1 MNGQDYTELLLE
13 GIDYVIQARMREQ
26 KFDETIVCTIV
37 DTSRAN
43 KGIYM
48 VSNGTIK
55 FDAYSEVTNYIVNQ
69 AVRVA
74 IDKGDYSQKKYIV
87 GRAVSEKNGNQP
99 IVFNAPS
106 SNILDISGNIFLT
119 EVNRWELIANGNETQ
134 LFIGSIEPTKQY
146 GNNIYDS
153 LLLKAKFQ
161 TLFQPSQVYD
171 GRYGLCL
178 KVVMTP
184 LIEGTQELHYTYYL
198 DSKYMFG
205 DPYNY
210 LIPSSQE
217 IRVPI
222 EEGEISRLDLY
233 LYQDA
238 NFKYKADDGSLQNSL
253 SGNIIVSD
261 IHIGLGTD
269 LSKMEDNTIRLQTD
283 DGLTYNGENL
293 SNAKKISL
301 LWYNKNE
308 HDQYVG
314 FSDGIV
320 DKDYDELQ
328 YLAESAQHNR
338 LISQKTKE
346 NIPDDYAGLELSAR
360 MNEIAQVSKQLKQLI
375 NVELYKEVQQFK
387 NALKGIASD
396 DFNAWI
402 TSIIS
407 SEINIKL
414 DNLYGYYKQGLHFA
428 YQVQNGLVYYKNGK
442 YYLENEQEVTNPCG
456 TLVDLEANLKT
467 TLVTLLINIKQQL
480 SAIKEETIKSP
491 NYMAIYDNYQSR
503 VMKFFDLIREQVNKI
518 SLISKPTAS
527 PDGETTISFQSS
539 YQLFEEGLLKIAQ
552 ENNIGRLIVN
562 EETKLVSFNKITY
575 ESDIEEKNN
584 RYSIYWYYYRK
595 DYVPADTE
603 NYLGGTD
610 WCCIDNIEVLNG
622 AARFTI
628 GSESFTNIGLP
639 TPNDDKYPPKP
650 NLDDKNGYLLIDFS
664 AKRPDIKEE
673 KIKAIIFYNHER
685 YESNI
690 LTFTNDDTA
699 AGPELTNSIQIV
711 HGSNSQDTY
720 ALYGVDN
727 KLINAADIYTQRQLK
742 VQYLNER
749 GEPESGSE
757 TSLAG
762 GSIYWYV
769 PTKNTML
776 KIENKDVVSGQDNF
790 IPSAT
795 NQIFEVDLE
804 KKQLRYDIVRPC
816 ELILDND
823 GVAVKAYAFI
833 YNSVA
838 YECTPEDL
846 SKIILPHGGRVKLWY
861 NGVTYGINIFYEY
874 NIQENQSIA
883 GLSYGGISYALT
895 EDGSHIVSSN
905 NIKYRIQDGKV
916 SLPIDIE
923 DKDDRQGFNYY
934 YKRIETADDLLF
946 TYHIQDYYSS
956 SLTNNTIYCK
966 VVKGNRTLEAA
977 ITMSFSSQGSS
988 GTNYTLVIKP
998 LNVDYGKDNS
1008 ENVVNNY
1015 EFELLLFDYENK
1027 SIPFN
1032 AEPLVYLQ
1040 DSDIYF
1046 NLTPGRSDE
1055 RGVLQYL
1062 ILKSQDGLYQIT
1074 QTAMDNPKI
1083 LVAKTTQP
1091 WPIDSES
1098 QVTLE
1103 AYYPIPYSTPGVQAS
1118 VPTTIIYN
1126 SYGANPI
1133 YYKDPLC
1140 LYNKDTYE
1148 LISEGEWTIECVGQ
1162 VVNQSYIP
1170 YLQGTKN
1177 GETVLVPCNMYVS
1190 GHTICPILK
1199 YKHGENILYKQP
1211 LLIIQNRY
1219 PSAMLNNWDGNL
1231 EIDKENGTILSNL
1244 IGAGKKN
1251 DDNSF
1256 SGVLMGEVESE
1267 GGIQIYEEDALL
1279 ERTLAHNHTGMG
1291 IYGFHEG
1298 AQSFGFNIN
1307 GTAFLGKSGGGRISF
1322 DGTHGFIYSQTWLDS
1337 FKQYD
1342 ENNQWTGRYNNPF
1355 NVNVNGNITLNKGSD
1370 GMAIDLQ
1377 SGHIDAYNFRLT
1389 SGGIYL
1395 NSSPENYANEEDQYY
1410 FKIGNMKSG
1419 GYITLDRGYNLI
1431 AKLNSLELTGIT
1443 SGKNLLNN
1451 TAPLQPTVD
1460 TQVDGQ
1466 IIHAPTKNNIT
1477 KTDGDKS
1484 AWTGYQRFASGNR
1497 PEQLY
1502 VWSALQGKGDNV
1514 YRCIGI
1520 DNISIKDDAG
1530 KWVEQ
1535 NIIGTNG
1542 TIINYREIRQSFG
1555 TGVLTHK
1562 KYILSGYVW
1571 NDGPTHLHFR
1581 LGKWDSD
1588 SRKYCVMNYGSKEQ
1602 PLLKQTWNRIEIIFD
1617 LSDKTNV
1624 EPWLYI
1630 QDYIDDH
1637 GHRSATYFRELKLE
1651 EGSVASPWCRSEAD
1665 ASQVEMINWLTNNG
1679 TADGIYLNNNNL
1691 YINASAIKT
1700 GIIKSKTG
1708 NAQINLVEDS
1718 FKLRADNYLNEEK
1731 TEKRIVLLT
1740 NQTVENSP
1748 YFAVGKWINNTMSA
1762 GIRYGVDNK
1771 LTILTDNFKVYSN
1784 GDVNV
1789 TGVINATSGVFDKCT
1804 INNGCTISGIEVKS
1818 KGIGG
1823 KGWSL
1828 NADGG
1833 TIGGWVIDSSQ
1844 LYNSNGA
1851 YIRPGDGFQF
1861 AYRSNGSGSDKNF
1874 YFDNSGLTLD
1884 SGDFKLSWGDFIL
1897 PAGNITLYAEGN
1909 PQTLTGD
1916 LIKKIKAFFDPS

>member
-37 DTSRAN
+37 DASKA
-43 KGIYM
+43 KQGIYT

-106 SNILDISGNIFLT
+106 SNMLDISGNIFLT
-119 EVNRWELIANGNETQ
+119 EKNRWELIANGNETQ

-222 EEGEISRLDLY
+222 EQGEISRLDLY

-238 NFKYKADDGSLQNSL
+238 NFKYKADDESLRNSL

-269 LSKMEDNTIRLQTD
+269 LSKMEDNTIILQTD

-308 HDQYVG
+308 NNQYVG

-320 DKDYDELQ
+320 DEEYDELK
-328 YLAESAQHNR
+328 YLTDSAQHNR
-338 LISQKTKE
+338 LITQKTKE
-346 NIPDDYAGLELSAR
+346 NIPDDYAGLELGAR
-360 MNEIAQVSKQLKQLI
+360 MGEIAQASKQLKQLI
-375 NVELYKEVQQFK
+375 NVELYREVQQFK
-387 NALKGIASD
+387 NALKGIANN

-402 TSIIS
+402 TSIID

-428 YQVQNGLVYYKNGK
+428 YQVQNGLVYYKDDK
-442 YYLENEQEVTNPCG
+442 YYLKDGQEAINPCG
-456 TLVDLEANLKT
+456 TLVDLEENLKT
-467 TLVTLLINIKQQL
+467 SLTTLLINIKQQL
-480 SAIKEETIKSP
+480 SAIKDETIKSP
-491 NYMAIYDNYQSR
+491 NYMAIYDNYQNR
-503 VMKFFDLIREQVNKI
+503 ITKLFDLIKEQLNKI
-518 SLISKPTAS
+518 SSISKPTA
-527 PDGETTISFQSS
+527 PTNVEITISFQSS
-539 YQLFEEGLLKIAQ
+539 YQLFEQGLLKIAQ
-552 ENNIGRLIVN
+552 EDNTGRLIIN
-562 EETKLVSFNKITY
+562 EETKLVSFDKIIY
-575 ESDIEEKNN
+575 ESDLEEKNN

-595 DYVPADTE
+595 DYVSTDIE

-610 WCCIDNIEVLNG
+610 WCSIDNIESLNG
-622 AARFTI
+622 VARFI
-628 GSESFTNIGLP
+628 IDSENYTNIGLP

-650 NLDDKNGYLLIDFS
+650 NANDKNGYLSIDFS
-664 AKRPDIKEE
+664 TNRPDIREE

-685 YESNI
+685 YESNV
-690 LTFTNDDTA
+690 LTFTNDDAA

-711 HGSNSQDTY
+711 HGNNSQDTY
-720 ALYGVDN
+720 ALYGIDN

-749 GEPESGSE
+749 GEPESGNE

-762 GSIYWYV
+762 GSIYWYI

-776 KIENKDVVSGQDNF
+776 KIENKDIVSGQDNF

-804 KKQLRYDIVRPC
+804 KRQLRYDVIRPC
-816 ELILDND
+816 KLILGDNGMD
-823 GVAVKAYAFI
+823 IKACTFT

-838 YECTPEDL
+838 YECEPSEL
-846 SKIILPHGGRVKLWY
+846 STITLPHGGKVKLQEDGTVY
-861 NGVTYGINIFYEY
+861 TIDIFYEY
-874 NIQENQSIA
+874 NIQEDQSVA
-883 GLSYGGISYALT
+883 GLSYGGISYALA
-895 EDGSHIVSSN
+895 EDESHIISSD

-946 TYHIQDYYSS
+946 TYRIQDYYSS

-977 ITMSFSSQGSS
+977 TTMSFSSQGSS

-998 LNVDYGKDNS
+998 LNIDYSKDDS
-1008 ENVVNNY
+1008 GNVINNY

-1027 SIPFN
+1027 TIPFN
-1032 AEPLVYLQ
+1032 AEPQVRLQ
-1040 DSDIYF
+1040 DDDISF

-1062 ILKSQDGLYQIT
+1062 ILKSQGGLYQIT
-1074 QTAMDNPKI
+1074 QTAVDNPKI
-1083 LVAKTTQP
+1083 LVAKAIQP

-1098 QVTLE
+1098 HVTLE
-1103 AYYPIPYSTPGVQAS
+1103 AYYPIPYSTPEVQAS
-1118 VPTTIIYN
+1118 VPTTIVYD
-1126 SYGANPI
+1126 SYGTNPI

-1148 LISEGEWTIECVGQ
+1148 LIPKGEWTIECVGQ

-1177 GETVLVPCNMYVS
+1177 GKTVLVPCNMYVS
-1190 GHTICPILK
+1190 GHAIYPILK
-1199 YKHGENILYKQP
+1199 YEYNENILYKQP

-1219 PSAMLNNWDGNL
+1219 PSAMLNNWDGSL
-1231 EIDKENGTILSNL
+1231 EIDEENSTILSNL

-1256 SGVLMGEVESE
+1256 SGVLMGEVESK
-1267 GGIQIYEEDALL
+1267 GGIQIYEENTLL
-1279 ERTLAHNHTGMG
+1279 KRTLAHNHTGMG

-1355 NVNVNGNITLNKGSD
+1355 SVDANGKITLNKGSN

-1389 SGGIYL
+1389 SNGIYL
-1395 NSSPENYANEEDQYY
+1395 NSSPENYTNEEDQYY
-1410 FKIGNMKSG
+1410 FKIGNDKSYIHCNKNGELVVNVRDAEIYSNNFDLRAQVSNSPSQGKNTSIILSNTTKFNMDGKDNYFFVGVWDSQASNQESYIRLANDGTLRIKTPNFSLDKSG
-1419 GYITLDRGYNLI
+1419 NVSIVG
-1431 AKLNSLELTGIT
+1431 
-1443 SGKNLLNN
+1443 
-1451 TAPLQPTVD
+1451 
-1460 TQVDGQ
+1460 
-1466 IIHAPTKNNIT
+1466 NIT
-1477 KTDGDKS
+1477 AKG
-1484 AWTGYQRFASGNR
+1484 GN
-1497 PEQLY
+1497 
-1502 VWSALQGKGDNV
+1502 
-1514 YRCIGI
+1514 
-1520 DNISIKDDAG
+1520 
-1530 KWVEQ
+1530 
-1535 NIIGTNG
+1535 T
-1542 TIINYREIRQSFG
+1542 F
-1555 TGVLTHK
+1555 H
-1562 KYILSGYVW
+1562 
-1571 NDGPTHLHFR
+1571 
-1581 LGKWDSD
+1581 
-1588 SRKYCVMNYGSKEQ
+1588 
-1602 PLLKQTWNRIEIIFD
+1602 
-1617 LSDKTNV
+1617 
-1624 EPWLYI
+1624 
-1630 QDYIDDH
+1630 
-1637 GHRSATYFRELKLE
+1637 
-1651 EGSVASPWCRSEAD
+1651 
-1665 ASQVEMINWLTNNG
+1665 
-1679 TADGIYLNNNNL
+1679 
-1691 YINASAIKT
+1691 
-1700 GIIKSKTG
+1700 
-1708 NAQINLVEDS
+1708 
-1718 FKLRADNYLNEEK
+1718 LRADNTLDYWDSEKKKPKNQRTLLLKNTTTENKNSSYFFVGELQNNEAQSGVSMTK
-1731 TEKRIVLLT
+1731 
-1740 NQTVENSP
+1740 
-1748 YFAVGKWINNTMSA
+1748 
-1762 GIRYGVDNK
+1762 GIRYGEDNK
-1771 LTILTDNFKVYSN
+1771 LTILTENFKVYPDGSIQMGNGCSVTAGGELSVKAANISGTLTATQVGASN
-1784 GDVNV
+1784 LTVKSATTASKLTVKKGTNVVFRADATTDTIALGD
-1789 TGVINATSGVFDKCT
+1789 FT
-1804 INNGCTISGIEVKS
+1804 INSLGGLSANNNTIA
-1818 KGIGG
+1818 
-1823 KGWSL
+1823 L
-1828 NADGG
+1828 NP
-1833 TIGGWVIDSSQ
+1833 
-1844 LYNSNGA
+1844 GA
-1851 YIRPGDGFQF
+1851 GVGFNF
-1861 AYRSNGSGSDKNF
+1861 GSDEF
-1874 YFDNSGLTLD
+1874 RVD
-1884 SGDFKLSWGDFIL
+1884 SGAIYLYGIL
-1897 PAGNITLYAEGN
+1897 ISQANVQALAN
-1909 PQTLTGD
+1909 L
-1916 LIKKIKAFFDPS
+1916 